1 MSAKQLKILAVFAAL
16 GILAATWAVR
26 HELSS
31 WAKLEQGDK
40 FFPALAERLDTVRR
54 VQVSQGGRTLTFK
67 LLQDGWVLA
76 ESDDY
81 PLNPNFVQDVLRNLS
96 ELARLERKTGKPQLL
111 ARLHL
116 QNPQAKGAQS
126 RRLILSDA
134 NNAVLADLIVGKENL
149 LLQAIGEGGVYVR
162 LPDSDQAWLASGE
175 LKVGGEPKDWLKN
188 PILTVPRGR
197 IERAIVS
204 QPNGDRLVV
213 VRSRGAEGG
222 FALKGLGD
230 NEELVSAY
238 YPGDI
243 ARALEDLELMD
254 ARRRDRIEFP
264 ADKTTHA
271 EFLTLDGLVV
281 RLELTEIGSA
291 TWLRVASIGFVK
303 RDAAANP
310 KALAE
315 EARRL
320 TEATK
325 NWAYS
330 VPEFESVHLKKR
342 RDAVVKRRGSES

>member
-1 MSAKQLKILAVFAAL
+1 MSAKRLKILAVFAVL
-16 GILAATWAVR
+16 SVLAATWAVR

-31 WAKLEQGDK
+31 WAKPEQGDK
-40 FFPALAERLDTVRR
+40 FFPALAERLDTVKRI
-54 VQVSQGGRTLTFK
+54 QVSQGDRTLTFK
-67 LLQDGWVLA
+67 RSQDEWVLA

-96 ELARLERKTGKPQLL
+96 ELARLERKTGKPELL
-111 ARLHL
+111 PRLHL
-116 QNPQAKGAQS
+116 RDPQAKGAQS
-126 RRLILSDA
+126 RRLVLLGA
-134 NNAVLADLIVGKENL
+134 NDAVLADLIVGKENL
-149 LLQAIGEGGVYVR
+149 LLQVISEGGVYVR
-162 LPDSDQAWLASGE
+162 LPDSNQAWLASGD
-175 LKVGGEPKDWLKN
+175 LKVGSKPKDWLKN
-188 PILTVPRGR
+188 PILNVPRGR
-197 IERAIVS
+197 IERATVS

-213 VRSRGAEGG
+213 VRSRETEGG
-222 FALKGLGD
+222 FKLEGLGND
-230 NEELVSAY
+230 EELVSEY
-238 YPGDI
+238 YPSDI

-264 ADKTTHA
+264 ADKTTRA
-271 EFLTLDGLVV
+271 EFLTADGLVV
-281 RLELTEIGSA
+281 RLELTDTGSA
-291 TWLRVASIGFVK
+291 TWLRVASVSFVK
-303 RDAAANP
+303 REETANP